1 MKSMLLLCFNV
12 TTGVYS
18 AHTKEQIQTIHVYFL
33 QGRILLYISN
43 ASPVIDIYYAF
54 ESLGK
59 KTTE

>member
-54 ESLGK
+54 ESLGE